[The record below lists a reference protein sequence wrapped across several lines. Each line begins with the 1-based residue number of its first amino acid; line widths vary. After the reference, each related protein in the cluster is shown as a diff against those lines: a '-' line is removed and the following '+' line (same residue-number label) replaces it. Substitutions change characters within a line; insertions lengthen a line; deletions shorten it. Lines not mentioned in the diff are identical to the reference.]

1 MNWKFEGL
9 VSNYQTWT
17 LRNKNGGV
25 LFTVYQR
32 AKHDWDMYNLQG
44 IRVVALRWAGSYP
57 LDELMRRA
65 EKLL

>member
-25 LFTVYQR
+25 LFTVYR
-32 AKHDWDMYNLQG
+32 GEITLVD
-44 IRVVALRWAGSYP
+44 
-57 LDELMRRA
+57 RR
-65 EKLL
+65 